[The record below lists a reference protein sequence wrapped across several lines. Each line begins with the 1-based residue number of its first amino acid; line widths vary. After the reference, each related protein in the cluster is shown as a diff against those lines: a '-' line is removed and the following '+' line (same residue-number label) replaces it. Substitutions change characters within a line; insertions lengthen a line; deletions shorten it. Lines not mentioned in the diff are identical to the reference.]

1 MVINMEFV
9 LNLINDI
16 LSVFRTIQI
25 KDIIDII
32 AITFIVFSMFKLVR
46 ETRAE
51 QLLKGVIVLLAV
63 YLLSTVF
70 GLTMM
75 SSLMRLF
82 FEFSVLIIAII
93 FQPEIRKALERIG
106 QTNFGRKYFS
116 LIKNGKT
123 DDEVEAIRKSIIA
136 VADAATIFSGSKT
149 GALIA
154 FEREVKLSDIADTGT
169 VLNSEPSVAL
179 IGNIFFN
186 KAPLH
191 DGATIMRDGRIY
203 ASGCILPLT
212 SNKGVDI
219 NLGTR
224 HRAALG
230 LSEISDAVVLVVSE
244 ETGSISIAVNGKLS
258 RDYNREELINRLES
272 LIIDD
277 NTKIYVKNS
286 SKFPLKR
293 KENKDGRK

>member
-32 AITFIVFSMFKLVR
+32 AITFIVFSLFKLVR

-123 DDEVEAIRKSIIA
+123 DDEVEAIRRSIIA
-136 VADAATIFSGSKT
+136 VADAAIIFSSSKT
-149 GALIA
+149 GALIV
-154 FEREVKLSDIADTGT
+154 FERDVKLSDIADTGT

-286 SKFPLKR
+286 SKFSLKR

>member
-1 MVINMEFV
+1 MSFLLQLM
-9 LNLINDI
+9 NDI
-16 LSVFRTIQI
+16 LAVFRTIQF
-25 KDIIDII
+25 KDIVDIV
-32 AITFIVFSMFKLVR
+32 AITFIIFSLFKLVK

-51 QLLKGVIVLLAV
+51 QLLKGVIILLAV
-63 YLLSTVF
+63 YLLSSVF

-75 SSLMRLF
+75 SSLMRLL

-106 QTNFGRKYFS
+106 QTNLGRRY
-116 LIKNGKT
+116 IKFFFKSGKT
-123 DDEVEAIRKSIIA
+123 DEEVDAIRRSIVHA
-136 VADAATIFSGSKT
+136 SDAANIFSGSKT
-149 GALIA
+149 GALIV
-154 FEREVKLSDIADTGT
+154 FERNIKLSDIADTGT
-169 VLNSEPSVAL
+169 ILDSNPSVAL
-179 IGNIFFN
+179 FGNIFFN

-191 DGATIMRDGRIY
+191 DGATIIRDGRIY

-230 LSEISDAVVLVVSE
+230 LSEISDAAILVVSE
-244 ETGSISIAVNGKLS
+244 ETGNISLAVNGVLY
-258 RDYNREELINRLES
+258 RDYTRETLIAKLEDL
-272 LIIDD
+272 LIYD
-277 NTKIYVKNS
+277 NTRVYVKNS
-286 SKFPLKR
+286 SKFSLKR